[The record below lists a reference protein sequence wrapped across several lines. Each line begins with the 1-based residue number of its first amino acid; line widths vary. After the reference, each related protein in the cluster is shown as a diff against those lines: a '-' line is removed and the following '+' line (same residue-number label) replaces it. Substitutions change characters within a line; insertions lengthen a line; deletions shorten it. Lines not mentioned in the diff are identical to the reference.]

1 MDLSQFFGK
10 TFKANLLHPTPGG
23 FVMENRSRMEW
34 HFAASLGG
42 HGGSRQAVGGGRS
55 GAVEI

>member
-10 TFKANLLHPTPGG
+10 TFKANLLHPIPGE

-42 HGGSRQAVGGGRS
+42 HGSRQPLGGGRS